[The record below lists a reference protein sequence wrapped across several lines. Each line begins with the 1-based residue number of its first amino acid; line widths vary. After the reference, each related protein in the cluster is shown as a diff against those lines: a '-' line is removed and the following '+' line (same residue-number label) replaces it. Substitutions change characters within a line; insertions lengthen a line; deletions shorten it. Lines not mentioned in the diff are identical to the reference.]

1 MRFYVGLDKSRE
13 ELRVLGRQ
21 LLRCGTSVGANYRE
35 ASRARSDGEFIAKV
49 ELCSQEADET
59 QYWLE
64 LIWDDCGMRSYAFE
78 KIWKE
83 EDELSLI
90 FVTMAKNTKLRRE

>member
-1 MRFYVGLDKSRE
+1 
-13 ELRVLGRQ
+13 LRA
-21 LLRCGTSVGANYRE
+21 SVGANYRE

-64 LIWDDCGMRSYAFE
+64 LIRDDCGMRSYAFE